1 MRATADLEATTE
13 KNAITPGPILPARE
27 LLGEMLLA
35 SGDARAAY
43 KEFEATLLTEPRR
56 YRAVAGAMRSAK
68 VSGNSAAA
76 DRYAAQL
83 GQLTQDGDRA
93 PRR

>member
-13 KNAITPGPILPARE
+13 KNAITPGPIVPARE

-35 SGDARAAY
+35 SGDAGAAY
-43 KEFEATLLTEPRR
+43 KEFEATLVTEPRR

-68 VSGNSAAA
+68 AAGNSAAA

-83 GQLTQDGDRA
+83 AQLTEHGDRA